1 MNGTNKDGL
10 YGALEAALKS
20 ANEPLHCSEL
30 FDRPDIRK
38 HAETVNR
45 VSDYL
50 GNMWRKGDVARVR
63 LLPCQAPARVGSTH
77 GRARDR

>member
-10 YGALEAALKS
+10 YGTLEAALKS

-50 GNMWRKGDVARVR
+50 GNMWRKGDVARV
-63 LLPCQAPARVGSTH
+63 PAPAMPGTRSRWLYAWKG
-77 GRARDR
+77 A